1 MRCQALLGGTAMW
14 AMIVKEFRQI
24 RRDRRTLAMMILMPV
39 VLLVVLG
46 YAASFE
52 VSSIPVAAAG
62 PGAAA
67 VARILPRPFTVVSSA
82 PAEGRTWAA
91 DQLRDGHA
99 AVSVVTGAGRPA

>member
-1 MRCQALLGGTAMW
+1 MW

-62 PGAAA
+62 PE
-67 VARILPRPFTVVSSA
+67 RR
-82 PAEGRTWAA
+82 R
-91 DQLRDGHA
+91 
-99 AVSVVTGAGRPA
+99 GRPAAAAPVHRRQLGPGPGPHVGGRPAARREGRGVRW